1 MAADDEAARKARAQR
16 LRKQIQ
22 RLAAPEGEAGSAQE
36 APPPAPESPR
46 DFIHRKMRGLDKK
59 EPES

>member
-22 RLAAPEGEAGSAQE
+22 HMATPEAGSAKEE
-36 APPPAPESPR
+36 APPPTTESPR
-46 DFIHRKMRGLDKK
+46 EFIHRKMRELDKK
-59 EPES
+59 KRG